1 MSEDANKVIYNIQDK
16 LKLIDLDVEN
26 IPESL
31 KEDVGLNYRVSK
43 EFDDSTY
50 KVYKYISVK
59 DVQILIS
66 PVQRLAS
73 IKERYSKAMPI
84 YKYFENKENRLAELM
99 DALANTEVED
109 IEKLEKEQEIFSNKK
124 PDNIKYKDSFKWQIY
139 YSKNDDKY
147 FMLVPI
153 VENDNAALF
162 YILKEKIK
170 CEKTGKDKKIY
181 VPICQE
187 DYSDA
192 IISKS
197 RITEIENYLWFFTKK
212 WPSIYEVTEENG
224 DKSIHIIGRTNIYEK
239 IESTYKIVLKTQ
251 EEADEKYKL
260 IKALFIIASDLKYL
274 YNFDTNINDKGEL
287 IFLYNEDEIEFNDLE
302 IFIKEQV
309 DKKLYE
315 SNDFIE
321 KTDQI
326 ELELI
331 NLKASVD
338 KKNGDYA
345 SKEKQILLFLQC
357 KKTFI
362 GRFKYFFKSNKG
374 KKKIGI
380 KRLDDIPKVV
390 EFDGEEEEQVNFEE
404 KDRYTIEDL
413 LTICHIYEGKKTIYT
428 DKLNSKKSLEDKIKI
443 LDKKIE
449 NADLYIQE
457 IENHKRSIFEFWK
470 FTNKDVPDALAEA
483 ERLRQNQE
491 NKIKRTFDYQ
501 EDLADLGKKM
511 DELQK
516 NKLSRNE
523 IDSLF
528 VAKSYIDVINVLC
541 KNQLDNED
549 NLYISNKLAEAKE
562 NYDRMSKEKQTV
574 FFDIFG
580 NIDKEPEK
588 EEKKETKE
596 IRKDE
601 YQIIRLDQKTT
612 IDEFKDNLNKI
623 KKVLEKEYNKV
634 NVPNDIALYCLLN
647 QNTMGEWYIANINP
661 ENIIRKEQDKE
672 SIDIIK
678 YNVPENSQ
686 ILFYTN
692 CILYKGNNV
701 EYGINE
707 DSETLLYLS
716 RFDRELSSK
725 LRIRICIPKNEYENI
740 IKNVKIY
747 EYNLKAKEIDDKSL
761 EN

>member
-1 MSEDANKVIYNIQDK
+1 MSEDVNKVIYSIQDK
-16 LKLIDLDVEN
+16 LKLIDLDVDN

-73 IKERYSKAMPI
+73 IKERYSKAMPV
-84 YKYFENKENRLAELM
+84 YKYFESKENRLADLM
-99 DALANTEVED
+99 DALAKTEIED
-109 IEKLEKEQEIFSNKK
+109 INKLEEEQEIFSKRK

-153 VENDNAALF
+153 VENDNSALF
-162 YILKEKIK
+162 YMLKEKIK
-170 CEKTGKDKKIY
+170 CEKNNTDKQIY
-181 VPICQE
+181 VPVCQE
-187 DYSDA
+187 DYSEDILPNA
-192 IISKS
+192 

-212 WPSIYEVTEENG
+212 WPAIYEVTDANG
-224 DKSIHIIGRTNIYEK
+224 EKSIHIVGKTNIYEK
-239 IESTYKIVLKTQ
+239 IESSYKLVFKSQ

-274 YNFDTNINDKGEL
+274 YSFGTYINDKGEL
-287 IFLYNEDEIEFNDLE
+287 IFLFNDDELKFNDLAV
-302 IFIKEQV
+302 FIKEQV
-309 DKKLYE
+309 DQKLHE
-315 SNDFIE
+315 TNEFIE
-321 KTDQI
+321 KTDEI
-326 ELELI
+326 ELEII
-331 NLKASVD
+331 NLNASLD
-338 KKNGDYA
+338 KKNNDYS

-362 GRFKYFFKSNKG
+362 GRFKYFFKSNKS

-380 KRLDDIPKVV
+380 KRLDDIPKVM

-428 DKLNSKKSLEDKIKI
+428 DKLHSKKLLEDKIKI

-470 FTNKDVPDALAEA
+470 FTNKDVPDALSEA
-483 ERLRQNQE
+483 EKLRQNQE
-491 NKIKRTFDYQ
+491 NNIKRVFDYQ
-501 EDLADLGKKM
+501 EDLAELGRKM

-528 VAKSYIDVINVLC
+528 VAKNYIDVINILC
-541 KNQLDNED
+541 KNQLDNDD
-549 NLYISNKLAEAKE
+549 NLYISNKLVESKE
-562 NYDRMSKEKQTV
+562 NYDRLSKENKTV

-580 NIDKEPEK
+580 NIDKEPVK
-588 EEKKETKE
+588 EDKKETKE
-596 IRKDE
+596 IRNDE
-601 YQIIRLDQKTT
+601 YQIIRLDQKTN
-612 IDEFKDNLNKI
+612 IDEFKDSLNKI
-623 KKVLEKEYNKV
+623 KKVLEKEYNKI
-634 NVPNDIALYCLLN
+634 NIPNDIALYCLLN

-678 YNVPENSQ
+678 YNVPEGSQ

-692 CILYKGNNV
+692 CILYKGNDV

-707 DSETLLYLS
+707 DSETLLYLN

-725 LRIRICIPKNEYENI
+725 LRIRMCIQKNEYENV

-747 EYNLKAKEIDDKSL
+747 EYNLKAKETNDNVA